1 MSSRRVR
8 ASRTSEDELNE
19 LIFKLQAVLTESS
32 SRFYLYLLSTTWLL
46 HQAIEGCQYHVSP
59 SKILK
64 ETCSYIKRLQREVDD
79 LSERLS
85 QLLASMDTSGS
96 GLDVEILKSL
106 LQQ

>member
-32 SRFYLYLLSTTWLL
+32 SRCTTR
-46 HQAIEGCQYHVSP
+46 VSP